1 MDELI
6 EHGEAKEKMSGGG
19 GAVHQKIKMLDPH
32 PDGCH
37 SPNSHD
43 YVHPQ
48 ENQVLESSSKFLV
61 INSDRLRLLLH
72 MGRHKPVGG
81 AL

>member
-1 MDELI
+1 MDEQI

-37 SPNSHD
+37 PPNSHD
-43 YVHPQ
+43 CVHPH
-48 ENQVLESSSKFLV
+48 EN
-61 INSDRLRLLLH
+61 
-72 MGRHKPVGG
+72 
-81 AL
+81 